1 LAIIIIGSIL
11 ITNLLETNE
20 KTDQAAKMG
29 DEFTGALK

>member
-1 LAIIIIGSIL
+1 LAIIIIGSIWS
-11 ITNLLETNE
+11 INLLKTNE